1 VAPGEPAKPPPLTG
15 SPGFRTIRIS
25 LRSACDRRG
34 LLASEPRAQA
44 LRKAL
49 VAHPGVRHILPDRVS
64 LDAAVESHVLNA
76 IVRLVEQ
83 HRWLASSAT
92 IE

>member
-1 VAPGEPAKPPPLTG
+1 VVPAEPAKAPRLAD
-15 SPGFRTIRIS
+15 SPGYRTIRIS
-25 LRSACDRRG
+25 LRPECDRQG

-49 VAHPGVRHILPDRVS
+49 VAYPGVRHVLPNRVS